1 MPFFLG
7 DKLLSPFFT
16 ATNAYNE
23 YLHAKAMEKIK
34 KENPKAYNYVMEEK
48 THLWARYK
56 FDPDL
61 KAPENT
67 TNFVESFN
75 AKMQK

>member
-1 MPFFLG
+1 LPFFLG

-34 KENPKAYNYVMEEK
+34 KKNSKTYSYMMEEQ
-48 THLWARYK
+48 TVL
-56 FDPDL
+56 
-61 KAPENT
+61 
-67 TNFVESFN
+67 
-75 AKMQK
+75 